1 MPGRNPNNDSR
12 IGRIITTR
20 LKEMERSQAW
30 LSRQVKCARI
40 TISFVVKGRLRPSV
54 ELTQKIAQILEIDP
68 EILLSARAERLC
80 QYE

>member
-1 MPGRNPNNDSR
+1 MPGRNPNNDSPM
-12 IGRIITTR
+12 GRIIMTR

-30 LSRQVKCARI
+30 LSRQAECSHI

-68 EILLSARAERLC
+68 EILLSARTERL
-80 QYE
+80 